1 MEGENLDKLPDIQI
15 GIKMAQD
22 LLHGIDI
29 QDILKPE
36 NLDAYFKKYYDDRGD
51 LKKSYEL
58 PPRNHTVLDLISAN
72 DTGYLACGER
82 DKREISKY
90 LSFMHA
96 FRDARNAFS
105 IIDSDTIGVIVPYE
119 KGNDFIRALNGSV
132 ENPKELLKLFR
143 KVQPYTVN
151 VFSYELEQLERMG
164 AVYQT
169 RQGLLALKE
178 AYYDLAI
185 GIKFEK

>member
-1 MEGENLDKLPDIQI
+1 MSTNLD
-15 GIKMAQD
+15 
-22 LLHGIDI
+22 
-29 QDILKPE
+29 
-36 NLDAYFKKYYDDRGD
+36 N
-51 LKKSYEL
+51 
-58 PPRNHTVLDLISAN
+58 
-72 DTGYLACGER
+72 
-82 DKREISKY
+82 
-90 LSFMHA
+90 
-96 FRDARNAFS
+96 
-105 IIDSDTIGVIVPYE
+105 IIPYE

>member
-1 MEGENLDKLPDIQI
+1 M
-15 GIKMAQD
+15 
-22 LLHGIDI
+22 
-29 QDILKPE
+29 
-36 NLDAYFKKYYDDRGD
+36 DAYFKKYYDDRGD

-143 KVQPYTVN
+143 KVQPYTC
-151 VFSYELEQLERMG
+151 
-164 AVYQT
+164 
-169 RQGLLALKE
+169 LL
-178 AYYDLAI
+178 YTSRCV
-185 GIKFEK
+185 